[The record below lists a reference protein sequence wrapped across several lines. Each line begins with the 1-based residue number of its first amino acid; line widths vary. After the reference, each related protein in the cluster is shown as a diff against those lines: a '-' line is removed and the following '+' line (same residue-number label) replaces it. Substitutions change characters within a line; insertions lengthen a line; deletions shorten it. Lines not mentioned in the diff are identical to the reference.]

1 MQFSAINCVY
11 LTYSCEIVFFL
22 KLYAIDC
29 SYEDFFLIFAELTI
43 QLMALA
49 EIIKLVS
56 HTFRC
61 IFLFGMKFAIP
72 MHNFWNDLLSKKF
85 WHKSP

>member
-1 MQFSAINCVY
+1 MRIFQ
-11 LTYSCEIVFFL
+11 
-22 KLYAIDC
+22 
-29 SYEDFFLIFAELTI
+29 IFAELTI

-56 HTFRC
+56 HTFLC

-72 MHNFWNDLLSKKF
+72 MHIFGTIYWQKISGTSHL
-85 WHKSP
+85 KSNLVCNYNIMVSAL